1 VLQKERRVVL
11 ASPSLVVSDKMLQ
24 LESTDRYPETSQ
36 KLPMSKQSTLPAAP
50 ASAPLLPSDSIVP
63 NPLSLN
69 LFSKTPLYST
79 QTGDSNLVANTTV
92 DSSHEEKVPRQ
103 QGQDI
108 DRPLSLFPYLSIAVV
123 NLCSR
128 QK

>member
-1 VLQKERRVVL
+1 VL